1 MSAPNEVTTSTEI
14 GQLIKQRRKSVK
26 VTQRTLAAAS
36 GTGLKFIVELEQGKP
51 TCQIQKIMTVLNT
64 LGLRVIIKER

>member
-26 VTQRTLAAAS
+26 VTQHTLAAAS

>member
-1 MSAPNEVTTSTEI
+1 MSALDEVKSSKEI
-14 GQLIKQRRKSVK
+14 GLMIKKRRKSVK

-51 TCQIQKIMTVLNT
+51 TCQIQKVITVLNT
-64 LGLRVIIKER
+64 LGLRIIIEER

>member
-1 MSAPNEVTTSTEI
+1 MSALDEVKSSKEI
-14 GQLIKQRRKSVK
+14 GLMIKKRRKSAK

-51 TCQIQKIMTVLNT
+51 TCQIQKVMTVLNT
-64 LGLRVIIKER
+64 LGLRMIIEER